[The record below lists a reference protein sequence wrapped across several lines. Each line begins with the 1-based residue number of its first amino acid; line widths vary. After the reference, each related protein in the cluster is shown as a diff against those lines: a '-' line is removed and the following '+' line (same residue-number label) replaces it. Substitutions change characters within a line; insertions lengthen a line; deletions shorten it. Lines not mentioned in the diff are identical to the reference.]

1 MPAQYT
7 ARVAPWKKEEVE
19 ELTELL
25 REHSVVG
32 IARIDKLPSRQF
44 QEVRQAVRDN
54 ATIRVVKNTLLL
66 RAIDE
71 VNGDKANLDDLED
84 YVTGQTALILSE
96 ANPFK
101 VFRTVED
108 NKASAPAR
116 PGDDAPKDIWVEK
129 GETPF
134 KPGPVVGDLQ
144 KAGLPAKIEGGAVVI
159 SKRHKV
165 AEEGETI
172 SVDLAD
178 ALSRLEIHPMIVG
191 LDMKAV
197 WEEGTVFD
205 RDVLDVDPQAFVDD
219 LVSAH
224 ARAESLAIEVQ
235 FPTARTMPRLLQRGF
250 SHARSLGLEASI
262 LEPDLVEDLLARA
275 HGQATS
281 LAEQTGFDADQEEPV
296 PGEDGTD
303 DDEGDQQQEADEDG
317 EEESAEA
324 QDADDEAKAPEE
336 TDEDD
341 ETEGDEAA
349 ETDDEDED
357 EAAS

>member
-1 MPAQYT
+1 MAAQYT
-7 ARVAPWKKEEVE
+7 ARVAPWKKQEVE

-25 REHSVVG
+25 REHPVVG

-44 QEVRQAVRDN
+44 QEVRQAVREN

-71 VNGDKANLDDLED
+71 VNGEKANLDDLED
-84 YVTGQTALILSE
+84 HVTGQTALILSD

-116 PGDDAPKDIWVEK
+116 PGDPAPKDIWVEK

-165 AEEGETI
+165 AEEGEAI

-178 ALSRLEIHPMIVG
+178 ALSRLEIEPMIVG

-197 WEEGTVFD
+197 WEDGTVFD
-205 RDVLDVDPQAFVDD
+205 REVLDVDPQAFIDD
-219 LVSAH
+219 LVNAH
-224 ARAESLAIEVQ
+224 ARAESLALEVQ
-235 FPTARTMPRLLQRGF
+235 YPTAKTMPSLLQRGF

-262 LEPDLVEDLLARA
+262 LEADLMDDLLARA

-281 LAEQTGFDADQEEPV
+281 LADQAGFDPDEDDVEPAEDEEEP
-296 PGEDGTD
+296 
-303 DDEGDQQQEADEDG
+303 DEE
-317 EEESAEA
+317 
-324 QDADDEAKAPEE
+324 DDEAGEEPEE
-336 TDEDD
+336 PADSDEEETSDAEGDDSPPAEEDEDEDD
-341 ETEGDEAA
+341 EGEEAA
-349 ETDDEDED
+349 QTEEDE